1 MTRRE
6 LRLALALAL
15 ALAAS
20 AAAVGLSFGLERMT
34 EAQSE
39 IRDYRHRIDRL
50 SSVSVDEEGARARLR
65 RIIGLVERAED
76 RVASASKLSVSAFGR
91 ELMDLLAAQRIA
103 PEKYLVLSDGA
114 GDRIEVTVKCDAGDF
129 LRFLK
134 SATEAKGWSV
144 PYVSLRS
151 DSGPGR
157 VDAVMRLGR

>member
-6 LRLALALAL
+6 GRLALALAL

-20 AAAVGLSFGLERMT
+20 AATVVSSIVLERMA
-34 EAQSE
+34 EARSE
-39 IRDYRHRIDRL
+39 IRDYRRRIERL
-50 SSVSVDEEGARARLR
+50 SSVSVDEAGARARLR
-65 RIIGLVERAED
+65 RIAGLVERAEN
-76 RVASASKLSVSAFGR
+76 RVAAASRLSVSAFGR
-91 ELMDLLAAQRIA
+91 ELMELLAARSIA
-103 PEKYLVLSDGA
+103 PEKYLVLSDAA
-114 GDRIEVTVKCDAGDF
+114 GDRIEVSMKCAAGDF